1 MIKRSCGILM
11 PIFSLPSKY
20 GIGAL
25 GKEAVSFVDFLEAS
39 GQSYWQ
45 ILPIGPTS
53 YGDSPYQC
61 LSSFAGN
68 PYFIDLDS
76 LVLKGLISSN
86 DLKGLE
92 PTTEYIDY
100 ERLYNTRL
108 PLLKKAAKTGIEKGV
123 GDYGKFAREN
133 AEWVYDYA
141 LFTALKEHFG
151 MKPWY
156 LWDEDIRRFK
166 TGALEQ
172 MRNLLKDEID
182 TVIYI
187 QYLFY
192 EQWDKLL
199 SYAHEKG
206 VKIIGD
212 MPIYVAYDSADVW
225 ANQQF
230 FKLNEDGSPKCVA
243 GVPPDAF
250 SADGQLWGNPIYDWD
265 KLKEDGYGFWIRR
278 TGAAARVYDAVRID
292 HFRGFCDYF
301 EIPATEKTAKAGK
314 WVKGPGIDFVKM
326 LTSWFYGTDFIAED
340 LGIITPE
347 VKKLLLD
354 SGLPGMKVLEFAFE
368 PQEGGSAYLPHKY
381 DENSVCYIGTHDNDT
396 LLGWYK
402 NGKKSQIKFAKE
414 YLSAGDDFAD
424 SIIRAGMRSKSALF
438 VVQMQDWLSL
448 GAEARINTP
457 GTSQGN
463 WRWRMQKGVL
473 TKTLAK
479 RIKKI
484 TETYSR

>member
-11 PIFSLPSKY
+11 PVFSLPSKY
-20 GIGAL
+20 GIGTL
-25 GKEAVSFVDFLEAS
+25 GEEAFSFVDFLEAS

-68 PYFIDLDS
+68 PYFIDLDL
-76 LVLKGLISSN
+76 LVSKGLISSA
-86 DLKGLE
+86 DLKGLQY
-92 PTTEYIDY
+92 TAEYIDY
-100 ERLYNTRL
+100 EKLYNTRVS
-108 PLLKKAAKTGIEKGV
+108 LLKKAAKTGIEKGI
-123 GDYGKFAREN
+123 GDFEKFAREN

-141 LFTALKEHFG
+141 LFTAIKEHFG

-166 TGALEQ
+166 TVALEQ
-172 MRNLLKDEID
+172 MRVLLKDEID
-182 TVIYI
+182 IVIYI

-250 SADGQLWGNPIYDWD
+250 SAEGQLWGNPIYDWD
-265 KLKEDGYGFWIRR
+265 KLRADGYGFWIRR

-301 EIPATEKTAKAGK
+301 EIPATEKTAKAGR

-368 PQEGGSAYLPHKY
+368 PQDGGSAYLPHKY

-396 LLGWYK
+396 LLGWYE

-414 YLSAGDDFAD
+414 YLSAGKDFAD

-438 VVQMQDWLSL
+438 VVQMQDWLGL
-448 GAEARINTP
+448 GSEARINTP
-457 GTSQGN
+457 GTPQGN
-463 WRWRMQKGVL
+463 WRWRMPKGVL

-479 RIKKI
+479 KIKKI